1 MTNNDALIRCIADI
15 TQCTKIEEVFDVLDK
30 YGIEDVSEWV
40 YCCIA
45 ASCANRKEIN
55 LLEKQISAAES
66 ALSMQHE
73 KFCLKFLKTM
83 FKPWFLTIV
92 PNAIFALIYSFK
104 ILRWIRLKKE
114 NFRDKNTF
122 QVVF

>member
-1 MTNNDALIRCIADI
+1 MINNDILIRCIANI
-15 TQCTKIEEVFDVLDK
+15 SQCTKIEEVFDVLDK

-66 ALSMQHE
+66 VLS
-73 KFCLKFLKTM
+73 
-83 FKPWFLTIV
+83 I
-92 PNAIFALIYSFK
+92 
-104 ILRWIRLKKE
+104 
-114 NFRDKNTF
+114 
-122 QVVF
+122 

>member
-1 MTNNDALIRCIADI
+1 MTNNDALIHCIAEI

-66 ALSMQHE
+66 ALLMQRE

-83 FKPWFLTIV
+83 FKP
-92 PNAIFALIYSFK
+92 
-104 ILRWIRLKKE
+104 
-114 NFRDKNTF
+114 
-122 QVVF
+122 